1 MKRDLTF
8 VVNKNKLKAV
18 YHETRAIREETES
31 LGVHVPP
38 QRSQS

>member
-1 MKRDLTF
+1 MKRDLPLWSI
-8 VVNKNKLKAV
+8 KNKLKAV

-38 QRSQS
+38 